1 LFFFQCSKPDFAF
14 INEKE
19 WENTAGVS
27 EQNLSMKLFVLSDI
41 HFEHNLCVFIFASQT
56 VRFLLDEYFNLKPN
70 RVNLSNPLKQNS
82 LLIFHS
88 ILYLSG
94 SEELKDF
101 RGKLS
106 DNFFGRFRLF
116 WFHKFL
122 VFLETY
128 SGLLMLIMDFILRV
142 IVVFVA
148 ASIVFLHFVVL
159 GRIESFGTAE
169 FSFEVV
175 EVMTFHAW
183 RLYFLEQDSIL
194 SLDFSIYFF
203 LLEVF
208 FLNKD
213 NHTLLLSFFE

>member
-1 LFFFQCSKPDFAF
+1 
-14 INEKE
+14 
-19 WENTAGVS
+19 
-27 EQNLSMKLFVLSDI
+27 MKLFVLSDI

-88 ILYLSG
+88 ILYHSG
-94 SEELKDF
+94 PEELKDF
-101 RGKLS
+101 RGQFS
-106 DNFFGRFRLF
+106 DKFFGRFRLF

-128 SGLLMLIMDFILRV
+128 SGLLLLIMDFILWV
-142 IVVFVA
+142 IVVFVV

-159 GRIESFGTAE
+159 GRIESFGTAV

-175 EVMTFHAW
+175 EIMTFHTW

-194 SLDFSIYFF
+194 SFDFSIYFF

-213 NHTLLLSFFE
+213 NHTLLLSFLE